1 MARYHELNTTREK
14 LHDIRSIMNS
24 MKTLAQMEA
33 HKLEQ
38 FIQAQIAI
46 SASIE
51 TIATDFMSFY
61 PETLPDTEPA
71 SKIVLLIGS
80 ERGFCGDFNGQLLKQ
95 FEESFD
101 SSTEAETIVIVL
113 GNKLQSL
120 LYESMPNV
128 TYLKGANIT
137 EEIISVVEFLIQTL
151 AAIKHPASLY
161 AIYHNE
167 PYNEP
172 CIEKLLP
179 SFTKLNYENITFTQP
194 PLLNLS
200 PKRFLLELTDH
211 HLQNALHRI
220 LYTSLMAENQLRIH
234 HLENA
239 TQHLDKKT
247 DALLHKI
254 NVLRQEEIIE
264 EIEVILLNQSDIE
277 ILNPSTA
284 LKHKALK

>member
-1 MARYHELNTTREK
+1 MARYHELNITREK
-14 LHDIRSIMNS
+14 LHDIRNIMNS

-38 FIQAQIAI
+38 FIQAQVAI
-46 SASIE
+46 SDSIE
-51 TIATDFMSFY
+51 TIASDFMTFY

-80 ERGFCGDFNGQLLKQ
+80 ERGFCGDFNGQLLNQ
-95 FEESFD
+95 FEQSFV
-101 SSTEAETIVIVL
+101 SSTEKDTLVIGL
-113 GNKLQSL
+113 GNKLQTL
-120 LYESMPNV
+120 LSELMPNI

-137 EEIISVVEFLIQTL
+137 EEIISVVELLIQTL
-151 AAIKHPASLY
+151 STIKQPTSLY

-179 SFTKLNYENITFTQP
+179 SFTKLNYENITFNQA
-194 PLLNLS
+194 PLLNIT
-200 PKRFLLELTDH
+200 PKKFLLELTDY

-220 LYTSLMAENQLRIH
+220 LYTSLMAENQRRIH

-277 ILNPSTA
+277 ILKPR
-284 LKHKALK
+284 KG